1 MAITRAL
8 MNRQMYNM
16 GGPALEA
23 GAPDLRLTGD
33 QRNRGSYT
41 QRRRAQMAGG
51 GITQIGKPGGLVE
64 PGIYKYGAWDWVK
77 EKAGKL
83 KDKFV
88 DDIIPNEIKENKG
101 IAALTGAA
109 LLNQF
114 GLPDLIPGA
123 GTSKGMGQNWL
134 GNLLGGVMPGDTKF
148 NTVLGDTV
156 PFTTAGGR
164 GRNMLGDLDPNN
176 VTGWMQKGL
185 TMSPAEFLT
194 GETGGGIWDVLKK
207 GAQTIMPGGET
218 GYFDLYGNAGKVAK
232 KVGETIIPGGEPGY
246 VDLYNNPLET
256 LKTIGETIIPG

>member
-16 GGPALEA
+16 GGPTLEA

-114 GLPDLIPGA
+114 
-123 GTSKGMGQNWL
+123 
-134 GNLLGGVMPGDTKF
+134 
-148 NTVLGDTV
+148 
-156 PFTTAGGR
+156 
-164 GRNMLGDLDPNN
+164 
-176 VTGWMQKGL
+176 
-185 TMSPAEFLT
+185 
-194 GETGGGIWDVLKK
+194 
-207 GAQTIMPGGET
+207 
-218 GYFDLYGNAGKVAK
+218 
-232 KVGETIIPGGEPGY
+232 
-246 VDLYNNPLET
+246 
-256 LKTIGETIIPG
+256 